1 MKKVRRTFGSASH
14 LEVEGKKMTIT
25 VELTFEQ
32 LVQAVKTLSP
42 QERETLLAL
51 LRSPSPWQAED
62 QSLLAMTA
70 QADPVL
76 AELWNNPKDAAYDR
90 L

>member
-1 MKKVRRTFGSASH
+1 
-14 LEVEGKKMTIT
+14 MTIT

-32 LVQAVKTLSP
+32 LVRAVKSLSP
-42 QERETLLAL
+42 QERETLFVL
-51 LRSPSPWQAED
+51 LQQLLKEQAEE
-62 QSLLAMTA
+62 QPLLAMTA